1 MRCIREQPVNRT
13 ISPFIHNVKGRFSDH
28 QSSSFPFA
36 FSQPPRIID
45 LYYILPYAIS
55 PNVDTDSDFNKI
67 ESVDRIEYVAM
78 RLSDFTE
85 KEQEEIR
92 SGLSVRPL
100 WRLPP

>member
-1 MRCIREQPVNRT
+1 MSKADSLTINSPLSLLLSLNR
-13 ISPFIHNVKGRFSDH
+13 
-28 QSSSFPFA
+28 
-36 FSQPPRIID
+36 PRIIE
-45 LYYILPYAIS
+45 LYYILPYAINPN

-92 SGLSVRPL
+92 SGLSLRPL
-100 WRLPP
+100 

>member
-1 MRCIREQPVNRT
+1 MSKADSLNINPPLSLSLSLNC
-13 ISPFIHNVKGRFSDH
+13 
-28 QSSSFPFA
+28 
-36 FSQPPRIID
+36 PRIID
-45 LYYILPYAIS
+45 LYYILLYAIS
-55 PNVDTDSDFNKI
+55 PRVDTDSDFNKI

-92 SGLSVRPL
+92 SGLSLRPL

>member
-1 MRCIREQPVNRT
+1 MSKADSLTINPPLSLSLSLNR
-13 ISPFIHNVKGRFSDH
+13 
-28 QSSSFPFA
+28 
-36 FSQPPRIID
+36 PRIIG

-92 SGLSVRPL
+92 SGLSLRPL